1 MFVSKIILNVVLPLS
16 VINISLGRVDGETN
30 NYVSQIK
37 RCSDCSWSTVDGCR
51 VCLHEGH
58 NSQRYGKSGSESV
71 STIQLAKDNLELFKN
86 GKISFAL
93 RSEGPFGSLGFN
105 EKLHGSNFA
114 NVYNNEPKNTS
125 RLRHHS
131 SVLSADEVNEYI
143 PLNQIKDSLY
153 VGSMYVGSPPQLMH
167 PIFDTG
173 STNMWVVGT
182 NCDSETCKKVKRFN
196 PSLSNT
202 FKALAKPKRIHIRFG
217 TGEIEG
223 KPAKDVVKIG
233 GMSFEQAF
241 AVVEK
246 ENDPGSDFNV
256 FERIN
261 FEGIVGLAFSEMSSI
276 KAPSVLENL
285 TKLNLLSHN
294 EFSFYIGEDT
304 RDALLMFGG
313 ANSEFYE
320 GELKMFPVVRE
331 HYWEV
336 ALDEIYLGAEKICC
350 KEKSYLIFD
359 SGTSLNSVPSS
370 EYSDFLSMIDKVRP
384 QFPNSCFRSA
394 SVISTVSPSPT
405 CWLGGEKIVIEPS
418 QYIYKQ
424 GDHCTPAY
432 MQLDVP
438 SQFGHAYVLG
448 SSGFMRYYFTLFRMG
463 SGERP
468 SMVGVAPA
476 KRGPEV
482 SKRARELALMNS
494 EF

>member
-16 VINISLGRVDGETN
+16 LINISLALANAETN

-37 RCSDCSWSTVDGCR
+37 RCSDCSWYTTDGCR

-58 NSQRYGKSGSESV
+58 NSQYLIGLKRYGKSDRESV
-71 STIQLAKDNLELFKN
+71 SAIQLAKDNLEMFRN

-93 RSEGPFGSLGFN
+93 RSEGPFGSLGFDEN
-105 EKLHGSNFA
+105 LHGTNIA

-131 SVLSADEVNEYI
+131 NVLSAHEANEYI
-143 PLNQIKDSLY
+143 PLNQIRDSLY
-153 VGSMYVGSPPQLMH
+153 VGSMYVGTPPQLIH

-182 NCDSETCKKVKRFN
+182 SCNSETCKKVKRFN

-202 FKALAKPKRIHIRFG
+202 FKSLTKPKCIHIRFG

-285 TKLNLLSHN
+285 TKLNMLSHN

-313 ANSEFYE
+313 ANPEFYE

-336 ALDEIYLGAEKICC
+336 ALDEIYLGSDKICC

-370 EYSDFLSMIDKVRP
+370 EYSDFVSMIDKKCTSDFDGLTITYV
-384 QFPNSCFRSA
+384 
-394 SVISTVSPSPT
+394 
-405 CWLGGEKIVIEPS
+405 LGGEKIVIEPS
-418 QYIYKQ
+418 QYIFKQ

-463 SGERP
+463 NGERP